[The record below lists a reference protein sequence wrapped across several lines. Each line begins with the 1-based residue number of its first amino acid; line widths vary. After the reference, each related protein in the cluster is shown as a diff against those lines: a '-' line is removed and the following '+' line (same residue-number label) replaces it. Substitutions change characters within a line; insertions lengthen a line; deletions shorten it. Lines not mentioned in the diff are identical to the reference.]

1 MYFRKIVNNTLK
13 RGAIMRYY
21 KIEIDEKVWN
31 YLKSKAEPFEDTP
44 NTVLN
49 RIMFGD
55 NAQGKFTNKL
65 TDTESSPL
73 ILPGGTPKALSQI
86 LEVIYEVRKFNH
98 SRTEAT
104 NIVARRKGTAPQT
117 IIDKYC
123 RQLSKKA
130 YEIDEFLQEQNL
142 ERFKILL
149 LNKFNNHQD
158 LITLFF
164 NGLQGPEIKNY
175 PTSRQKKVTEKQ
187 AYKEKKMYTLNEI
200 MSLDLGK
207 ETRPYQIKIDGEIVY
222 VDDWT
227 GLCVHFVERLI
238 EKEFLTD
245 SSIPIF
251 NHSSRKEKYF
261 INKKPNH
268 HFSERDGEWKQ
279 VGPYFVDT
287 KYNAEAHVKNIINTL
302 YHLNIQ
308 NIDFGI
314 SFRN

>member
-1 MYFRKIVNNTLK
+1 
-13 RGAIMRYY
+13 MRYY

-49 RIMFGD
+49 RILLG
-55 NAQGKFTNKL
+55 NSAQGEFTNKL
-65 TDTESSPL
+65 TETESSL
-73 ILPGGTPKALSQI
+73 LNLPKGTPKALSQI
-86 LEVIYEVRKFNH
+86 LEVIYEVRKFNR

-104 NIVARRKGTAPQT
+104 NIVARRRGTATQT

-130 YEIDEFLQEQNL
+130 YEIDEFLQDQNL
-142 ERFKILL
+142 EGFKLSLL
-149 LNKFNNHQD
+149 KKFDSHQD
-158 LITLFF
+158 LIISFF
-164 NGLQGPEIKNY
+164 NDLQGSEIKDY
-175 PTSRQKKVTEKQ
+175 PPSQQRKVTEKQ
-187 AYKEKKMYTLNEI
+187 PYKEKEMYTLNEI
-200 MSLDLGK
+200 MSLDLGR
-207 ETRPYQIKIDGEIVY
+207 ETKPYQMKIDGEIVS

-227 GLCVHFVERLI
+227 DLCIHFVERLI
-238 EKEFLTD
+238 KKGFLTS

-251 NHSSRKEKYF
+251 NHSSRREKYF
-261 INKKPNH
+261 INTEPKH
-268 HFSERDGEWKQ
+268 YFSERNGVWKQ
-279 VGPYFVDT
+279 VGSYFIDT
-287 KYNAEAHVKNIINTL
+287 KYNAEAHVKNIISAL

>member
-86 LEVIYEVRKFNH
+86 LEVIYEVRKFNR